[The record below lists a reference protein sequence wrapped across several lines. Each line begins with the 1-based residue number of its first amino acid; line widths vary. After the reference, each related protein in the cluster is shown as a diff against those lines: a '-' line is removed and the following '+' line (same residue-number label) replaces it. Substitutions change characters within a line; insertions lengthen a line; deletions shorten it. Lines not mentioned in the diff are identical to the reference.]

1 MVPAPAI
8 DPTVSLEETLYEAPL
23 ETFTAVLSD
32 KYPVTSNVP
41 EVTLVD
47 PVALFVPDKV
57 NTPEPDFVKWPAPE
71 IQPEKVVEA
80 LSPPAVNVY
89 PVPILIVPEPVI
101 DPTEFDAE
109 TL

>member
-1 MVPAPAI
+1 MTPVKDSVPKPILRKLPNPAITPEKVVEVPSPPETRRRVFAKLMVPAPAI

-57 NTPEPDFVKWPAPE
+57 NTPEPDFVK
-71 IQPEKVVEA
+71 
-80 LSPPAVNVY
+80 
-89 PVPILIVPEPVI
+89 
-101 DPTEFDAE
+101 
-109 TL
+109 